1 MTAPD
6 VPGGGTDGHG
16 SGAPES
22 SDAYSR
28 AVERTSRLLARI
40 DERTAVPATPGWLA
54 RDVLAHLVGVADDV
68 LAGNVQQYAQD
79 QWTEAQVAARRDRS
93 VDDLL
98 SDWESLVEPLV
109 AVLRDP
115 VARGLDASFASLPV
129 IDLLAHEHDLREAV
143 GEVGFAGATVWTA
156 VESRRREV
164 LALQRAMALLPARGT
179 DRRWGPMDVRRRSG
193 RSDGDGATLRALAL
207 ARGSADEERR
217 RRLRLDGGPWRLP
230 RPLGGVRVRVGSR
243 TGTLTPPTRSRS
255 DPGAAAFGGR
265 GLAVPPGRP
274 ASDRARPPAR
284 GPS

>member
-143 GEVGFAGATVWTA
+143 GEVGFADATVWTA

-164 LALQRAMALLPARGT
+164 LALQHAMALLPPLEVRT
-179 DRRWGPMDVRRRSG
+179 D
-193 RSDGDGATLRALAL
+193 DGDRWTFGEGPGGATVTAPRYELWRSLE
-207 ARGSADEERR
+207 GRR
-217 RRLRLDGGPWRLP
+217 
-230 RPLGGVRVRVGSR
+230 
-243 TGTLTPPTRSRS
+243 TRSAVADFDWTV
-255 DPGAAAFGGR
+255 DPGAYLDHWVAFVFEW
-265 GLAVPPGRP
+265 VPEP
-274 ASDRARPPAR
+274 AP
-284 GPS
+284 